1 MINEEQL
8 PKIILQISL
17 VLLFLISASSYLF
30 VSASAG
36 SGFFA
41 GASIAILNF
50 IWQRR
55 SLTNTLLHSGSVGSA
70 TFRYLIR
77 FAITGL
83 ALYLIITS
91 GKVSIFALL
100 AGLSVIV
107 AVIVMLTVYQLFH
120 QNKGD

>member
-8 PKIILQISL
+8 PKIILQVSL
-17 VLLFLISASSYLF
+17 ILLLLVSASSYF
-30 VSASAG
+30 FISASVG
-36 SGFFA
+36 TGFFA
-41 GASIAILNF
+41 GASIATLNF

-55 SLTNTLLHSGSVGSA
+55 SLTGILLYSGSAGSA
-70 TFRYLIR
+70 TLRYLIR

-83 ALYLIITS
+83 ALYLVITS

-100 AGLSVIV
+100 VGLSVIV
-107 AVIVMLTVYQLFH
+107 AVIALLTVYQLFH